1 MRYPKTKEK
10 RLYDSRRW
18 RTASKLFL
26 SREENILCHYCL
38 MSGRETPATVVHHIT
53 PHKGDYD
60 LFWDESNWMG
70 LCKECH
76 DRIGQIT
83 DNGGLIPGCD
93 ADGNPV
99 DPNHPWNRKG

>member
-1 MRYPKTKEK
+1 MTGK
-10 RLYDSRRW
+10 
-18 RTASKLFL
+18 
-26 SREENILCHYCL
+26 
-38 MSGRETPATVVHHIT
+38 ETPSTVVHHKI
-53 PHKGDYD
+53 PHKGNYD

-93 ADGNPV
+93 ADGNPL
-99 DPNHPWNRKG
+99 DPRHPWNKKGEKHE